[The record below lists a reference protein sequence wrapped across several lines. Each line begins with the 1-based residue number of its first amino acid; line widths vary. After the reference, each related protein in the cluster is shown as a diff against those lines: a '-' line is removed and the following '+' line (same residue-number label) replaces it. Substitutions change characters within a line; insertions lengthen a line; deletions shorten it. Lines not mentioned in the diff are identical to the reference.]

1 MENELIDIYDE
12 NNNSLNIKK
21 TRKEV
26 RENNLW
32 HRTIQV
38 LIYNSKEEIMLQLRA
53 KDKKLFPDLW
63 DFSVAGHIDTKDTPI
78 DTTIREIGEEI
89 GLKVKKEELQFYKI
103 KKLNP
108 KYKQYTDN
116 KHAYVFLLKKDIEI
130 KDLKIQK
137 EEVQELKWISLN
149 NFEKELKTNGI
160 KYVPHGE
167 YWFEIIEKIRG
178 M

>member
-38 LIYNSKEEIMLQLRA
+38 LIYNSNKEIMLQLRN
-53 KDKKLFPDLW
+53 KNKKLFPDLW
-63 DFSVAGHIDTKDTPI
+63 DFSVAGHIDSGGNEI
-78 DTTIREIGEEI
+78 DTAVREIEEEI

-116 KHAYVFLLKKDIEI
+116 KHVYVFLLKKDIEI
-130 KDLKIQK
+130 KELKIQK

-149 NFEKELKTNGI
+149 AFEKELENNKE